1 MIPANSLTVIEKF
14 CTIDK
19 NFFMLKLSFASFLA
33 STLLVPSVF
42 SQENSYSL
50 KDYDLVGPVLSMTS
64 SSTDL
69 TKKPEDQQAIT
80 FSVTFNKSGYLIES
94 ESSVPGLS
102 QKSTIKYVYNDKN
115 QIIEE
120 IENDGQKSFTICKN
134 TYDENGYITESK
146 KFLASGAVDER
157 IVFVYNEKMELARE
171 EYYSDP
177 VKNPDLISHKTIY
190 RYNAKSL
197 PIEIVEDWGTYNHTT
212 KYGYNAMNQLVEEYY
227 ISTEPGVNMGI
238 GLYTLRSYNEIKKIS
253 EIIYK
258 NIDGKVISRESFT
271 YDHLEKLTHH
281 SQLTVGGKVTS
292 HVHYTLF
299 DDEGNWQKATTY
311 VGSKATAIEERVI
324 TYQE

>member
-1 MIPANSLTVIEKF
+1 
-14 CTIDK
+14 
-19 NFFMLKLSFASFLA
+19 MLKLSLASLLA
-33 STLLVPSVF
+33 STLLVPSVS

-50 KDYDLVGPVLSMTS
+50 KDYDLVGPVLTMTS

-69 TKKPEDQQAIT
+69 EKKPEDQQAIT

-134 TYDENGYITESK
+134 TYDENGLITESK
-146 KFLASGAVDER
+146 KFLASGALDER
-157 IVFVYNEKMELARE
+157 IVFIYNEKMELARE

-238 GLYTLRSYNEIKKIS
+238 GLYTLRSYNEIKKLS

>member
-1 MIPANSLTVIEKF
+1 
-14 CTIDK
+14 
-19 NFFMLKLSFASFLA
+19 
-33 STLLVPSVF
+33 
-42 SQENSYSL
+42 
-50 KDYDLVGPVLSMTS
+50 MTS

>member
-1 MIPANSLTVIEKF
+1 LH
-14 CTIDK
+14 
-19 NFFMLKLSFASFLA
+19 
-33 STLLVPSVF
+33 
-42 SQENSYSL
+42 
-50 KDYDLVGPVLSMTS
+50 
-64 SSTDL
+64 
-69 TKKPEDQQAIT
+69 
-80 FSVTFNKSGYLIES
+80 
-94 ESSVPGLS
+94 
-102 QKSTIKYVYNDKN
+102 
-115 QIIEE
+115 
-120 IENDGQKSFTICKN
+120 
-134 TYDENGYITESK
+134 
-146 KFLASGAVDER
+146 
-157 IVFVYNEKMELARE
+157 RE

-238 GLYTLRSYNEIKKIS
+238 GLYTLRSYNEIKKLS

>member
-1 MIPANSLTVIEKF
+1 MIEKF

-19 NFFMLKLSFASFLA
+19 NFFMLKLSLAGLLA
-33 STLLVPSVF
+33 SALLIPSVF
-42 SQENSYSL
+42 SQENAYSL
-50 KDYDLVGPVLSMTS
+50 KDYDLVGPVLTMTS
-64 SSTDL
+64 SSTNL
-69 TKKPEDQQAIT
+69 EKKPDDQQAMT

-94 ESSVPGLS
+94 VSSVAGLS

-134 TYDENGYITESK
+134 TYDENGYITETK
-146 KFLASGAVDER
+146 RFLASGAVDER
-157 IVFVYNEKMELARE
+157 IVFIYNEKMELARKE
-171 EYYSDP
+171 FYADP
-177 VKNPDLISHKTIY
+177 EKNPTTITHKTIY

-212 KYGYNAMNQLVEEYY
+212 KYAYNAMNQLVEEYY

-238 GLYTLRSYNEIKKIS
+238 GLYTLRSYNDIKKLS
-253 EIIYK
+253 EIVYK

-271 YDHLEKLTHH
+271 YDHMEKLTHH

-292 HVHYTLF
+292 YVHYTLF
-299 DDEGNWQKATTY
+299 DDEGNWTKATTY
-311 VGSKATAIEERVI
+311 VGSKVTATEERVI

>member
-1 MIPANSLTVIEKF
+1 
-14 CTIDK
+14 
-19 NFFMLKLSFASFLA
+19 MLKLSLA
-33 STLLVPSVF
+33 GLLTSTLLIPSVF

-50 KDYDLVGPVLSMTS
+50 KDYDLDGPVLSMTS
-64 SSTDL
+64 SSTNL
-69 TKKPEDQQAIT
+69 EKKPEDQQAVT
-80 FSVTFNKSGYLIES
+80 FSVTFNKSGYLVES
-94 ESSVPGLS
+94 VSSVAGLS

-157 IVFVYNEKMELARE
+157 IVFIYNEKMELARE

-177 VKNPDLISHKTIY
+177 EKNPSVITHKTIY

-212 KYGYNAMNQLVEEYY
+212 KYAYNAMNQLVEEYY

-238 GLYTLRSYNEIKKIS
+238 GLYTLRSYNEIKKLS
-253 EIIYK
+253 EIVYK

-271 YDHLEKLTHH
+271 YDHMEKLTHH

-292 HVHYTLF
+292 HIHYTLF

-311 VGSKATAIEERVI
+311 VGSKATAVEERVI

>member
-1 MIPANSLTVIEKF
+1 
-14 CTIDK
+14 
-19 NFFMLKLSFASFLA
+19 MLKLSLASLLA
-33 STLLVPSVF
+33 STLLVPSVS

-50 KDYDLVGPVLSMTS
+50 KDYDLVGPVLTMTS

-69 TKKPEDQQAIT
+69 EKKPEDQQAIT

-120 IENDGQKSFTICKN
+120 IENDGQKSYTICKN

-157 IVFVYNEKMELARE
+157 IVFIYNEKMELARE

-177 VKNPDLISHKTIY
+177 VKNPDLISHKTVY

-238 GLYTLRSYNEIKKIS
+238 GLYTLRSYNEIKKLS
-253 EIIYK
+253 EIVYK